1 MSTDDKTIL
10 LASDNISTQI
20 LIQDAIKHASLD
32 HVYINVFVVQNRH
45 EAIHYLKNKVSDD
58 QHKDYALPIVILI
71 DVNITILSDLELLT
85 WIKQHSEL
93 KHIPVVV
100 MSNSEDKNQV
110 MQVMNLGANSYFHK
124 SSSISNLIYLVKALV
139 PWLLR
144 DYDI

>member
-1 MSTDDKTIL
+1 MI
-10 LASDNISTQI
+10 II
-20 LIQDAIKHASLD
+20 LIQLMSIFSLSLENYFFGSPKD
-32 HVYINVFVVQNRH
+32 KH
-45 EAIHYLKNKVSDD
+45 EAIHYLKNKVSDN
-58 QHKDYALPIVILI
+58 QHKDSALPIVILI
-71 DVNITILSDLELLT
+71 DINIPVLFGLELLA
-85 WIKQHSEL
+85 WIKRHSEL

-110 MQVMNLGANSYFHK
+110 MQVMNLGASSYFHK